1 MAAIGLEYNC
11 TFETKDVAG
20 GYLHAHYPKDLKPVY
35 VTIPPRLREVLKN
48 HPELLPR
55 TAPGNIAK
63 YFVIS
68 SALYGCRCSCRL
80 YYQMFRNFMTG
91 STVKEKDGHFGA
103 GWSQSEI
110 DACVFFKREGKGFA
124 ILCCHVD
131 DSFLVASPDEDGQR
145 IRNDFNEAFCKR
157 FDLSEECTQGDQHEY
172 LSMLIT
178 IDRKKGSLTFKMPK
192 LYKKLKSALESM
204 GDRARRRGR
213 YCTREKLV
221 KGEPQVVESKNTD
234 LKVRTP
240 MALDHRDIFEPA
252 SIEEGNAIVPYDE
265 FDSRK
270 LLGLAAF
277 IILHIRPDA
286 AHTAAVVAR
295 FTGCKQT
302 EHVIKHVVRL
312 CWYLVDSEHEAVL
325 TYSRGVGDPQISCM
339 VDASFAN
346 DPVSKKSYFGCVMM
360 FGQNA
365 IAWRSKLETCV
376 ALSTRDSELMAAVH
390 AVRHVLGMRFF
401 LHELGLLS
409 TGASKVMIDNRASM
423 DGVNNDKNARN
434 SHYMGYKISWL
445 REQVADLL
453 VHFEHVKS
461 KNNIADIFT
470 KIIPEEQF
478 KGLRAA
484 LLGLLADLG

>member
-1 MAAIGLEYNC
+1 M
-11 TFETKDVAG
+11 
-20 GYLHAHYPKDLKPVY
+20 
-35 VTIPPRLREVLKN
+35 
-48 HPELLPR
+48 
-55 TAPGNIAK
+55 
-63 YFVIS
+63 
-68 SALYGCRCSCRL
+68 
-80 YYQMFRNFMTG
+80 
-91 STVKEKDGHFGA
+91 
-103 GWSQSEI
+103 
-110 DACVFFKREGKGFA
+110 
-124 ILCCHVD
+124 
-131 DSFLVASPDEDGQR
+131 
-145 IRNDFNEAFCKR
+145 
-157 FDLSEECTQGDQHEY
+157 
-172 LSMLIT
+172 
-178 IDRKKGSLTFKMPK
+178 
-192 LYKKLKSALESM
+192 
-204 GDRARRRGR
+204 
-213 YCTREKLV
+213 
-221 KGEPQVVESKNTD
+221 
-234 LKVRTP
+234 
-240 MALDHRDIFEPA
+240 
-252 SIEEGNAIVPYDE
+252 PYDV

-295 FTGCKQT
+295 FTGFKQI

-325 TYSRGVGDPQISCM
+325 TYNRGVGDPQISCM

-346 DPVSKKSYFGCVMM
+346 DPVTKKSYFGYVVML
-360 FGQNA
+360 GQNA

-423 DGVNNDKNARN
+423 DGVNNDKNEKR

-478 KGLRAA
+478 KGLRTA
-484 LLGLLADLG
+484 LLGLLADLD